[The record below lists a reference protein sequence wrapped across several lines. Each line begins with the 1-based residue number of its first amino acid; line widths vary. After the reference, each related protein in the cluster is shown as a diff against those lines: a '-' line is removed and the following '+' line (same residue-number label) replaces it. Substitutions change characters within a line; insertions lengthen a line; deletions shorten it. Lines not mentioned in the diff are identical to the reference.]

1 MSTVVPVGGKPVGGT
16 MLLTPEETAD
26 ELRISRTR
34 VYGLIKHDELV
45 SVMIGGSR
53 RVLRASLEDYVRRLV
68 AEQCKDAPAA

>member
-1 MSTVVPVGGKPVGGT
+1 MSTVVQVDGKPVGGT

-34 VYGLIKHDELV
+34 VYDLIKHDELV